1 MEPPGF
7 AAGNGG
13 NSRYMD
19 EPATFSY
26 AVDDRLDAL
35 LGMRFALRRWLSD
48 VRLDSEAAEDI
59 VLAAWEV
66 CVNAVEHAVEPRG
79 GVTLV
84 ASRTRLGVRIAVHD
98 SGTWRE
104 HAVQRPG
111 RGLGLR
117 LTRAVMDRVSILR
130 DRPGTEVV
138 MWRFTGGRV

>member
-1 MEPPGF
+1 MQET
-7 AAGNGG
+7 
-13 NSRYMD
+13 
-19 EPATFSY
+19 ATFSY
-26 AVDDRLDAL
+26 AIEDRLDVL
-35 LGMRFALRRWLSD
+35 LGMRIALRRWLAD
-48 VRLDSEAAEDI
+48 VGLDTDAAEDV

-84 ASRTRLGVRIAVHD
+84 ASRTRLGVRISVHD

-104 HAVQRPG
+104 HAVSRPG

-117 LTRAVMDRVSILR
+117 LARTVMDRVSILR

-138 MWRFTGGRV
+138 MWRFTGGRA

>member
-1 MEPPGF
+1 MPET
-7 AAGNGG
+7 
-13 NSRYMD
+13 
-19 EPATFSY
+19 ATFSY
-26 AVDDRLDAL
+26 AIGDRLDAL
-35 LGMRFALRRWLSD
+35 LGMRVALRRWLSD
-48 VRLDSEAAEDI
+48 AGLDAEAAEDV

-66 CVNAVEHAVEPRG
+66 CANAVEHAVEPQG

-98 SGTWRE
+98 TGTWRE

-117 LTRAVMDRVSILR
+117 LARAVMDRVSIIR

-138 MWRFTGGRV
+138 MWRFTGGRA